1 MDLIRDIKNMNTFNV
16 ELKNGKQLS
25 IPAEYY
31 PRYAHIV
38 AIKENL
44 FCLTPINRL
53 EAFFKT
59 IACCIFNPTF
69 AVLSIVNLGLC
80 APILVADHS
89 ENQNEVYYFF
99 LSMGFII
106 SYCIT
111 RFYVGFIKKDSL
123 SLDGMA
129 QQLGYSSFTHQLKP
143 YDERMLKEIIHL
155 NKLKGYRASLFFDD
169 LYGILFDTGTLR
181 RINDIYRPSHLRI
194 IK

>member
-1 MDLIRDIKNMNTFNV
+1 MNTFNV
-16 ELKNGKQLS
+16 ELKSGKQLC

-31 PRYAHIV
+31 PRYSHIV
-38 AIKENL
+38 ATKENL

-59 IACCIFNPTF
+59 IARCVFNPTF
-69 AVLSIVNLGLC
+69 AVLSIINLGLC
-80 APILVADHS
+80 APILIADYS
-89 ENQNEVYYFF
+89 GNQNEVYYFS

-111 RFYVGFIKKDSL
+111 RFYVGFIKKCPL

-129 QQLGYSSFTHQLKP
+129 HQLGYSSFSSQLKP
-143 YDERMLKEIIHL
+143 YDERMLKEIISL
-155 NKLKGYRASLFFDD
+155 NKLKAPRASLFFDD
-169 LYGILFDTGTLR
+169 LYGILFDIGTLR

>member
-1 MDLIRDIKNMNTFNV
+1 MNTFNV
-16 ELKNGKQLS
+16 ELKNGEKLC

-44 FCLTPINRL
+44 FCLTPISRL

-59 IACCIFNPTF
+59 RARCIFNPTF

-80 APILVADHS
+80 APVLVAEHS
-89 ENQNEVYYFF
+89 INPSEVYYFF
-99 LSMGFII
+99 LSIGFII
-106 SYCIT
+106 SYFIT
-111 RFYVGFIKKDSL
+111 RFYVGFVKKDPL

-129 QQLGYSSFTHQLKP
+129 QQLGYCSFTHQLKP
-143 YDERMLKEIIHL
+143 YDERMIKEIIHL
-155 NKLKGYRASLFFDD
+155 NKLKKYNRAGLFFDD

-181 RINDIYRPSHLRI
+181 RINNLLSPSHLRI